1 MNNFDRPYDLTVDGA
16 GGMGD
21 GPRSKGLSSEVSSY
35 IVMNDLAG
43 NRFYYRGIEALNWS
57 VIDMNKLK
65 NVTKMKTVSAKE
77 VNEAG
82 ADSFNLFYK

>member
-1 MNNFDRPYDLTVDGA
+1 
-16 GGMGD
+16 MGD